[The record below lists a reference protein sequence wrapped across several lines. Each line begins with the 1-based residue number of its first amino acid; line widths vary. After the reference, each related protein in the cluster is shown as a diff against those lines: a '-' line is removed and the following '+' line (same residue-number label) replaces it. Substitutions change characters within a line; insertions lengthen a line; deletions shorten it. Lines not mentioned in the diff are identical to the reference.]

1 MIDSARLEHALI
13 AVARRY
19 APAFVPPG
27 WAGAGDTL
35 YSLPDLARRLAAE
48 GALVIAAEV
57 RADVMNAAVAQRD
70 WANVYKDWADAYTN
84 LYAHLSAALFPSFR
98 NVSAFYVDQAQ
109 PPIAVIQ
116 GECTP
121 LVAVL
126 GGYIAPYASSR
137 AGARPSDIELRGILD
152 MLLDDLE
159 ATDLNREDYSRL
171 RDDAMILVRRLL
183 DLPVQH
189 IAIVPPSHAILGT
202 VEASAAND
210 IHDMPTS
217 MPETAPPSMPEF
229 PPTLPESM
237 PEVPSPPPTLPETP
251 SAKPAAVD
259 APFPADAVPI
269 FFRPSKRDANDMPP
283 PPVPPLPGDIPR

>member
-1 MIDSARLEHALI
+1 MIDAARLEYALI

-19 APAFVPPG
+19 APGFVPPG

-57 RADVMNAAVAQRD
+57 RPDAINGAAA
-70 WANVYKDWADAYTN
+70 YKDWADAYTN
-84 LYAHLSAALFPSFR
+84 LYGTLSATLFPSFP

-116 GECTP
+116 GDCAP
-121 LVAVL
+121 LIAVI
-126 GGYIAPYASSR
+126 GGYIAPYASNR
-137 AGARPSDIELRGILD
+137 AGTRPSDIELRGILD
-152 MLLDDLE
+152 IMLDDLE
-159 ATDLNREDYSRL
+159 ATDLAREDYNRL
-171 RDDAMILVRRLL
+171 RDQAMALVRKLL
-183 DLPVQH
+183 DLPLQH
-189 IAIVPPSHAILGT
+189 IAIVPPAHAILGT
-202 VEASAAND
+202 VAEPVAPSV
-210 IHDMPTS
+210 PTS
-217 MPETAPPSMPEF
+217 MPEIHDLPTLPPNLPESMPEAPPP
-229 PPTLPESM
+229 PPTLPES
-237 PEVPSPPPTLPETP
+237 P

-269 FFRPSKRDANDMPP
+269 FFRPSKRDGNDMPP

>member
-1 MIDSARLEHALI
+1 MIDSARLERALI

-19 APAFVPPG
+19 APGFVPPG
-27 WAGAGDTL
+27 WASAGDYL

-48 GALVIAAEV
+48 GALVIAAEA
-57 RADVMNAAVAQRD
+57 RAEVMNVTL
-70 WANVYKDWADAYTN
+70 VYKDWADAYTN

-98 NVSAFYVDQAQ
+98 NVSAFYVDQVQ

-116 GECTP
+116 GECAP

-126 GGYIAPYASSR
+126 GGYIAPYASNR

-152 MLLDDLE
+152 IMLDDLE

-189 IAIVPPSHAILGT
+189 IAIVPPAHAMLGT
-202 VEASAAND
+202 VEESTV
-210 IHDMPTS
+210 HVPTS
-217 MPETAPPSMPEF
+217 MPEVHDLPTLPPN
-229 PPTLPESM
+229 LPESM
-237 PEVPSPPPTLPETP
+237 PEAPPPPPTLPETP